1 MQLANQFLK
10 FKVKA
15 SFKYLK
21 MSLFLRLALFGLFLL
36 AVDYYAF
43 QAFRSAFR
51 EAVLARYLYWI
62 VSGGMLAFM
71 VYLMLTFD
79 RAAGPHNK
87 IFSYFMGVFVLFFVP
102 KLIIIFF
109 LVGEDLTRFLV
120 GIAGKF
126 SGSTGE
132 FLPSRRRFVSQ
143 AALIVAAIPFAGI
156 LHGIFI
162 GKYNY
167 RVIKKTLTFSDLP
180 PAFDG
185 FTLTQISD
193 VHSGSFD
200 NAQKINYAIDLIN
213 AQKSDLLLFTGDLVN
228 NTANEME
235 PWIKSFARLKA
246 PMGKF
251 SILGN
256 HDYGDYVE
264 WPSAEA
270 KAENLE
276 NLYQTHADIGF
287 RLMRNEHISLERK
300 GEKIN
305 LLGVENWG
313 SGGFVKYGDL
323 EKAAEAI
330 NENEFN
336 ILMSHD
342 PSHFEEV
349 VKTFAKK
356 MHLTLSGHT
365 HGMQFGIEIPGF
377 IKWSPVQYRYN
388 RWAGLYEDLGR
399 YLYVNRGF
407 GFLAFPG
414 RVGIWPEI
422 TVLTLKRA

>member
-1 MQLANQFLK
+1 
-10 FKVKA
+10 
-15 SFKYLK
+15 
-21 MSLFLRLALFGLFLL
+21 MSLLLRLALFGLFLV
-36 AVDYYAF
+36 AIDFYAF
-43 QAFRSAFR
+43 QAFRTAFR
-51 EAVLARYLYWI
+51 EAALARYLYWLI
-62 VSGGMLAFM
+62 SGGMLIFL
-71 VYLMLTFD
+71 VVVMLKFD
-79 RAAGPHNK
+79 RSAGPHNALFK
-87 IFSYFMGVFVLFFVP
+87 YFMGSFVLFFVP
-102 KLIIIFF
+102 KLIILFF

-143 AALIVAAIPFAGI
+143 AALIVAAIPFVGI
-156 LHGIFI
+156 LHGIFK
-162 GKYNY
+162 GRYNY
-167 RVIKKTLTFSDLP
+167 RVLRQTLTFNDLP

-185 FTLTQISD
+185 LTITQISD

-200 NAQKINYAIDLIN
+200 NAPKIDYAIDLIN
-213 AQKSDLLLFTGDLVN
+213 EQKSDLLLFTGDLVN
-228 NTANEME
+228 NTADEME

-264 WPSAEA
+264 WPSAAA
-270 KAENLE
+270 KQANLE
-276 NLYQTHADIGF
+276 KLYGVHEKIGF
-287 RLMRNEHISLERK
+287 RLMRNESLSLERQ

-305 LLGVENWG
+305 LVGVENWG
-313 SGGFVKYGDL
+313 SGGFVQHGDL
-323 EKAAEAI
+323 EKASA
-330 NENEFN
+330 NLGQKDFN

-365 HGMQFGIEIPGF
+365 HGMQFGIEIPGL

-422 TVLTLKRA
+422 TVLTLKKG

>member
-1 MQLANQFLK
+1 
-10 FKVKA
+10 
-15 SFKYLK
+15 
-21 MSLFLRLALFGLFLL
+21 MSLILRLSIFLVFL
-36 AVDYYAF
+36 AAIDVYAY
-43 QAFRSAFR
+43 QAFRTAFR
-51 EAVLARYLYWI
+51 EAALARYLYWA
-62 VSGGMLAFM
+62 VSGGMLLFM

-79 RAAGPHNK
+79 RSAGPHNQSFK
-87 IFSYFMGVFVLFFVP
+87 YFMGSFVLFFVP

-126 SGSTGE
+126 AGSTSTN
-132 FLPSRRRFVSQ
+132 FMPDRRRFVSLL
-143 AALIVAAIPFAGI
+143 ALGAAAIPFAGI
-156 LHGIFI
+156 LHGIFK
-162 GKYNY
+162 GRYNY
-167 RVIKKTLTFSDLP
+167 RVIKKTVTFNDLP
-180 PAFDG
+180 AAFDG
-185 FTLTQISD
+185 LTVTQISD

-200 NAQKINYAIDLIN
+200 NAKKIDYAIDLIN
-213 AQKSDLLLFTGDLVN
+213 SQKSDLILFTGDLVN
-228 NTANEME
+228 NEAREME
-235 PWIKSFARLKA
+235 PWVETFSRLKA

-264 WPSAEA
+264 WPSAKA
-270 KAENLE
+270 KEENMQT
-276 NLYQTHADIGF
+276 LYGIHEKIGF
-287 RLMRNEHISLERK
+287 RLMRNESIALQKE
-300 GEKIN
+300 GQKIN

-323 EKAAEAI
+323 EKASA
-330 NENEFN
+330 NVDENDFN

-342 PSHFEEV
+342 PSHFEEI
-349 VKTFAKK
+349 VKKFTKK

-377 IKWSPVQYRYN
+377 IKWSPVQYRYKK
-388 RWAGLYEDLGR
+388 WAGLYQELGR
-399 YLYVNRGF
+399 YLYINRGF

-422 TVLTLKRA
+422 TVLTLKRG